1 MTISYMQI
9 TTKLS
14 KHAVAHQIIT
24 FQANIRQ

>member
-1 MTISYMQI
+1 MQI